1 MDKLLRILSE
11 NSNYTTAQLSM
22 MLGEPEE
29 AIEARIKEYENN
41 GVICGYQAVIN
52 WEAVPDAGVM
62 AIIELKVA
70 PQMQKGFDDIAEK
83 IMQYDE
89 VECVYLMA
97 GAYDLL
103 LIVKGRTIQ
112 DVSSFVAKRLAAMH
126 GILPTANGTTV
137 RTARA
142 FRRRQNSGRSSRT
155 RYKCRH
161 TAVTKPD
168 TARSIPV
175 IYFQSCIRS
184 NPAASTPSAA

>member
-1 MDKLLRILSE
+1 MDKLLRLLSE

-29 AIEARIKEYENN
+29 AIEARIKEYEDS
-41 GVICGYQAVIN
+41 GVIRGYQAVVN
-52 WEAVPDAGVM
+52 WDDVPESGVM

-103 LIVKGRTIQ
+103 LIVNGRTIQ
-112 DVSSFVAKRLAAMH
+112 DVSSFVAKRLAAM
-126 GILPTANGTTV
+126 
-137 RTARA
+137 
-142 FRRRQNSGRSSRT
+142 SGMLS
-155 RYKCRH
+155 
-161 TAVTKPD
+161 
-168 TARSIPV
+168 
-175 IYFQSCIRS
+175 
-184 NPAASTPSAA
+184 

>member
-1 MDKLLRILSE
+1 MDKLLRLLSE

-41 GVICGYQAVIN
+41 GVIRGYQAVVN
-52 WEAVPDAGVM
+52 WDDVPDAGVM

-103 LIVKGRTIQ
+103 LIVNGRTIQ
-112 DVSSFVAKRLAAMH
+112 EVSSFVAKRLAAMH
-126 GILPTANGTTV
+126 GILSTATH
-137 RTARA
+137 
-142 FRRRQNSGRSSRT
+142 FMLK
-155 RYKCRH
+155 RYKEDGVPLI
-161 TAVTKPD
+161 ATKKD
-168 TARSIPV
+168 GREMIV
-175 IYFQSCIRS
+175 
-184 NPAASTPSAA
+184 

>member
-1 MDKLLRILSE
+1 MDKLLRLLSE

-29 AIEARIKEYENN
+29 AIEARIKEYEDS
-41 GVICGYQAVIN
+41 GVIRGYQAVVN
-52 WEAVPDAGVM
+52 WDDVPESGVM

-126 GILPTANGTTV
+126 GILSTATH
-137 RTARA
+137 
-142 FRRRQNSGRSSRT
+142 FILK
-155 RYKCRH
+155 RYKEDGVPLVDKKKDGREM
-161 TAVTKPD
+161 
-168 TARSIPV
+168 I
-175 IYFQSCIRS
+175 FG
-184 NPAASTPSAA
+184 

>member
-1 MDKLLRILSE
+1 MDKLLRLLSE

-29 AIEARIKEYENN
+29 AIEARIKEYEDS
-41 GVICGYQAVIN
+41 GVIRGYQAVVN
-52 WEAVPDAGVM
+52 WDDVPESGVM

-103 LIVKGRTIQ
+103 LIVNGRTIQ
-112 DVSSFVAKRLAAMH
+112 DVSSFVAKRLAAMPGMLSTATH
-126 GILPTANGTTV
+126 FILK
-137 RTARA
+137 
-142 FRRRQNSGRSSRT
+142 
-155 RYKCRH
+155 RYKEEGVPLIDKKKDGREM
-161 TAVTKPD
+161 
-168 TARSIPV
+168 I
-175 IYFQSCIRS
+175 FG
-184 NPAASTPSAA
+184 